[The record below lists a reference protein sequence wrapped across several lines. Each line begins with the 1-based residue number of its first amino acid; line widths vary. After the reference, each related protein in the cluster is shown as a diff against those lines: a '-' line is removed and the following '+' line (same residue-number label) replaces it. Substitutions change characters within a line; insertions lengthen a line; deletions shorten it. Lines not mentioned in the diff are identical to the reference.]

1 MSFTPGMGSPILF
14 TSLTSLAQHIFS
26 TRIRDCFT
34 PVVTSFGGGA
44 RRLPPCAPRCLRAAG
59 EGGGADGDE
68 TLQRR
73 AGWSGAATATMHEQ
87 WTRLH
92 RPDKYGIDLEVD
104 PYMEYD
110 PEDPPPETAAF
121 LKTLPEVWG
130 KGEGAEVRVY
140 FFYFLKCYV

>member
-1 MSFTPGMGSPILF
+1 MYGSQRAAKPAWDLYAEAF
-14 TSLTSLAQHIFS
+14 EGYPREGDRQAQ
-26 TRIRDCFT
+26 
-34 PVVTSFGGGA
+34 A
-44 RRLPPCAPRCLRAAG
+44 RASDNAAG

-140 FFYFLKCYV
+140 FYYFKCYV